1 MEDLPGADSPPINDL
16 GHEPA
21 GNDDPQDPLRPEIEE
36 EDAARTPPIAD
47 PQLDTEVAEDDEN
60 PQLSMP
66 GAADNDDNDADSDA
80 LSDVDE
86 AQFQDF
92 DPNAIAIEERP
103 RVVDASGVA
112 LLGKHKRKRDDADGE
127 GKKKRKE
134 GRREKPKRSKR
145 TGEEGQDFDGDE
157 EGEGR
162 RRKSKGPGEKRKKRT
177 PSPEDDSN
185 LTPEE
190 RRRKEFSR
198 KLDEALKKPKTN
210 NRRKAG
216 IDLEQM
222 ADSELEEMRRRMA
235 EAAQADTQARD
246 EGKPAM
252 HKLKLLPEVVALLN
266 RNTLQNALVDPDINL
281 LESVRFFLEPLN
293 DGSLPAYNIQRELF
307 ACLAKLPISKDALV
321 ASGIG
326 KVTHFYTRSTKA
338 EPGIRRQA
346 EKLVGEW
353 TRPIL
358 KRTDDFRKREFVE
371 ATYDPSQQ
379 PVRSTQSEHKAARAA
394 AARKAALAYPTTTN
408 RARVDGGLGTYT
420 IVPKSDLSRA
430 QPGVRRLGAA
440 GDELT
445 RKLQAR
451 SKNQRR

>member
-1 MEDLPGADSPPINDL
+1 MEDLPGADSPPVNDV

-21 GNDDPQDPLRPEIEE
+21 GNDDPQDPLRPGIEE

-127 GKKKRKE
+127 GKKKRRE

-157 EGEGR
+157 EAEGR
-162 RRKSKGPGEKRKKRT
+162 RRKTKAPGEKRKKRT

-222 ADSELEEMRRRMA
+222 ADTELEEMRRRMA

-379 PVRSTQSEHKAARAA
+379 PMRSTQTVDKAARAA

-440 GDELT
+440 GDEIT

>member
-1 MEDLPGADSPPINDL
+1 MEDLPGADSPPINDV

-47 PQLDTEVAEDDEN
+47 PQLDTEIAEDDEN

-145 TGEEGQDFDGDE
+145 TGGEDGQDFDGDE

-162 RRKSKGPGEKRKKRT
+162 SRKSKAPGEKRKKRT

-190 RRRKEFSR
+190 
-198 KLDEALKKPKTN
+198 
-210 NRRKAG
+210 
-216 IDLEQM
+216 
-222 ADSELEEMRRRMA
+222 SE
-235 EAAQADTQARD
+235 
-246 EGKPAM
+246 
-252 HKLKLLPEVVALLN
+252 
-266 RNTLQNALVDPDINL
+266 
-281 LESVRFFLEPLN
+281 
-293 DGSLPAYNIQRELF
+293 YLF
-307 ACLAKLPISKDALV
+307 
-321 ASGIG
+321 
-326 KVTHFYTRSTKA
+326 KVK
-338 EPGIRRQA
+338 RQF
-346 EKLVGEW
+346 
-353 TRPIL
+353 PC
-358 KRTDDFRKREFVE
+358 
-371 ATYDPSQQ
+371 
-379 PVRSTQSEHKAARAA
+379 
-394 AARKAALAYPTTTN
+394 
-408 RARVDGGLGTYT
+408 
-420 IVPKSDLSRA
+420 
-430 QPGVRRLGAA
+430 
-440 GDELT
+440 
-445 RKLQAR
+445 
-451 SKNQRR
+451 